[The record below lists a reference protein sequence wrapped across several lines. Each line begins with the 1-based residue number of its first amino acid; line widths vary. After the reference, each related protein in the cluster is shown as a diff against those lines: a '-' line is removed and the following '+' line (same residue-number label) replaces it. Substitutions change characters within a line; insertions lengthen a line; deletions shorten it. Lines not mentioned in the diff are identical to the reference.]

1 MYRVSALGETY
12 LLNSRHLADEVYK
25 NIFILKKCNASSSL
39 LLRVILRKSIPP
51 KTMLS
56 FLRKTQFDQEFYF
69 IWCNQIL
76 TEKHVM
82 QVKINWKLCI
92 FRPLGFC

>member
-1 MYRVSALGETY
+1 MYRVSALGDKY
-12 LLNSRHLADEVYK
+12 LLNSRHLADEVCK

-56 FLRKTQFDQEFYF
+56 FLRNVP
-69 IWCNQIL
+69 IRSRIL
-76 TEKHVM
+76 FHLV
-82 QVKINWKLCI
+82 QSDID
-92 FRPLGFC
+92 